1 MRTVTIELSY
11 NSAVHVTLIDNEL
24 PEANCAREI
33 VVSTMAEA
41 MVEVM
46 EFLAPNQLHSVSAY
60 LELKAEQD
68 EKTSFQAV
76 YGG

>member
-11 NSAVHVTLIDNEL
+11 DSSVHVTLVDSEHPLRQREL
-24 PEANCAREI
+24 VIP
-33 VVSTMAEA
+33 TMAEA

-46 EFLAPNQLHSVSAY
+46 EFIAPNQLHTVSAY

-76 YGG
+76 YGA

>member
-1 MRTVTIELSY
+1 MRTVTIQLSY
-11 NSAVHVTLIDNEL
+11 NSCVALTLEDNEHPNATRELNL
-24 PEANCAREI
+24 P
-33 VVSTMAEA
+33 TMAEA

-46 EFLAPNQLHSVSAY
+46 EFMAPNQLHTVSAY

-76 YGG
+76 YGS

>member
-11 NSAVHVTLIDNEL
+11 DSAVHVTLVDNEQPL
-24 PEANCAREI
+24 RQRELTI
-33 VVSTMAEA
+33 PTMAEA

-46 EFLAPNQLHSVSAY
+46 EFMAPNQLHAVSAY

-68 EKTSFQAV
+68 EKNAFRAV